1 DYVCIGSAL
10 IDRAGASHIK
20 VSQNLNKRTFTG
32 FQIGDQKEK
41 VAIVGWWFSKN

>member
-1 DYVCIGSAL
+1 DYVCFGSAL